1 MTVEER
7 AQKAMEIH
15 DRGNNCCQSVAA
27 ACSDLV
33 NMSEEDLLMI
43 GGGFGGGM
51 GCMEA
56 TCGAL
61 VGAVMIAG
69 LLKEGKKAVPVAR
82 QIYNTFEQKCGATLC
97 KDLKGRDTKKVLC
110 PCDECVRNGV
120 RSLVETAEALH
131 LISKR

>member
-7 AQKAMEIH
+7 AERAMQIH
-15 DRGNNCCQSVAA
+15 GKGNNCCQSVAG
-27 ACSDLV
+27 ACADLV
-33 NMSEEDLLMI
+33 DMSEEDLLKI
-43 GGGFGGGM
+43 GAGFGGGM

-69 LLKEGKKAVPVAR
+69 LMKDGKKAVPVAR
-82 QIYNTFEQKCGATLC
+82 QILKRFEEKCGAITC
-97 KDLKGRDTKKVLC
+97 KDLKGRDTGKVLC

-120 RSLVETAEALH
+120 RSLME
-131 LISKR
+131 IMQKK